1 MSASEGLGEGLVVVV
16 IIHATTLA
24 RVAAPTGNGTHSH
37 VYERGIYEQ
46 GTGCRHGAKKCTSA
60 DMERKKDGEGWEEEM
75 QSAQSS
81 GVQYEGLRDQRGRGY
96 IRLRYDEKG

>member
-1 MSASEGLGEGLVVVV
+1 M
-16 IIHATTLA
+16 
-24 RVAAPTGNGTHSH
+24 
-37 VYERGIYEQ
+37 YERGIYEQ
-46 GTGCRHGAKKCTSA
+46 GTGCRHGAKKMHKRRHGA
-60 DMERKKDGEGWEEEM
+60 KKRMGRGRWEEEM